1 MNDLKR
7 IEMLDCFRNYS
18 QKLHAPSLKHGT
30 LGKEVIITDLVDYVV
45 SDLEEKLDKRAE
57 KDAQESAA
65 RQEKILVCMPNMGT
79 IKNKTVASMIAMDK
93 TENTKWCMIGGSLIY
108 DARDIC
114 VDTAIKED
122 FDYLMFIDSDI
133 EFGSDAMLRLLDRN
147 KDIVTGIYY
156 KRGGDHSPVVYRH
169 IAPLETG
176 TRKVTCETET
186 DVDRPFF
193 KVEGCGMGFCLI
205 KVEVFK
211 KLLEEYPTC
220 FTPIDG
226 LGEDLSF
233 CYRAI
238 KAGYEIWADGEI
250 PLNHWGEIAFGR
262 ASWDK
267 EST

>member
-1 MNDLKR
+1 MSEIKEMATWLIALKKCR
-7 IEMLDCFRNYS
+7 EDIKRDSITTQKGMLAIYNY
-18 QKLHAPSLKHGT
+18 
-30 LGKEVIITDLVDYVV
+30 VI
-45 SDLEEKLDKRAE
+45 SDLEEKLNATP
-57 KDAQESAA
+57 ASGA

-133 EFGSDAMLRLLDRN
+133 EFEPDAMLKLLDRN

-169 IAPLETG
+169 IAPLEVG
-176 TRKVTCETET
+176 TRKVTCVTET

-211 KLLEEYPTC
+211 KLLEKYPTC

-238 KAGYEIWADGEI
+238 QEGYEIWADGEI

-262 ASWDK
+262 ASWYK
-267 EST
+267 ESIDEQHER